1 MAFCSFQDDVS
12 LPFASH
18 RVLCGGVTYHLQAGH
33 LGSSSSSAFSHSSSS
48 HFSSA
53 LFGFLLLMVF
63 PPTCYK
69 TLVLRTPY
77 ITLSILRLPKK
88 HLYK

>member
-18 RVLCGGVTYHLQAGH
+18 RVLCGGVTYQSSDHSGH
-33 LGSSSSSAFSHSSSS
+33 LGSSSSSSGFSHSS
-48 HFSSA
+48 SSA

-63 PPTCYK
+63 PPMCHK
-69 TLVLRTPY
+69 TLVLRNPY
-77 ITLSILRLPKK
+77 ITLSVVKAA
-88 HLYK
+88 